1 MNQTVV
7 VSAKRTPFG
16 KLGGALHKL
25 SATDLG
31 AHAIRQTLQAVG
43 QDGAKVDEVIFGMVV
58 QAGAGQIPSRQAA
71 MAAGIP
77 QQVPSTTVNKVCAS
91 SLHAVNLADAWIRL
105 GERQVVVAGG
115 MESMSQAPYLLPGA
129 RFGYR
134 MGDGKLVDAV
144 VHDGLWCSF
153 GDVHMGVYG
162 SEVAA
167 EFGCSRQ
174 DQDAFA
180 LRSHQL
186 ASQATDRGVLAEEI
200 AAVELADG
208 QMVRHDEA
216 IRADTSLERLAKL
229 RPVFGKEG
237 TVTAG
242 NAPGLND
249 GASALLLMSE
259 QRALAEGRPVL
270 AKILASGQASDHP
283 RLLATV
289 PAQAAEAALAKLKM
303 MPKDVDLWEINEAF
317 ASVTLISQRRLG
329 IDIDRVN
336 PNGGAIAFGHP
347 IGASG
352 GRILL
357 TLIYALR
364 RQGGGIGVAAICSGG
379 GQGEAT
385 VVEVSA

>member
-1 MNQTVV
+1 MTRSVV

-16 KLGGALHKL
+16 KLGGALHKVA
-25 SATDLG
+25 ATELG
-31 AHAIRQTLQAVG
+31 AHAIRHTLKAVD
-43 QDGAKVDEVIFGMVV
+43 QNPAQVDEVIFGMVV

-71 MAAGIP
+71 MAAGLG
-77 QQVPSTTVNKVCAS
+77 QEVPSTTVNKVCAS

-115 MESMSQAPYLLPGA
+115 MESMSQAPYLVPGA

-134 MGDGKLVDAV
+134 MGDGKLIDSV
-144 VHDGLWCSF
+144 VTDGLWCSF
-153 GDVHMGVYG
+153 GQVHMGVYG
-162 SEVAA
+162 SQVAA
-167 EFGCSRQ
+167 EFGCSRP

-186 ASQATDRGVLAEEI
+186 AAQATGRGVLAEEI
-200 AAVELADG
+200 AAIELKDG
-208 QMVRHDEA
+208 QVVAQDEA
-216 IRADTSLERLAKL
+216 IRPDTSIERLAKL
-229 RPVFGKEG
+229 APVFDKDG

-259 QRALAEGRPVL
+259 ARALAEGKRPL
-270 AKILASGQASDHP
+270 ARILASGQASDHP

-289 PAQAAEAALAKLKM
+289 PAQAAEVALRKLGMAA
-303 MPKDVDLWEINEAF
+303 KDVDLWEINEAF

-329 IDIDRVN
+329 IDLDRVN
-336 PNGGAIAFGHP
+336 PNGGAIALGHP

-357 TLIYALR
+357 TLIYELR
-364 RQGGGIGVAAICSGG
+364 RRGGGIGVAAICPGG

-385 VVEVSA
+385 VVEVMA

>member
-1 MNQTVV
+1 MTRSVV

-16 KLGGALHKL
+16 KLGGALHKVA
-25 SATDLG
+25 ATELG
-31 AHAIRQTLQAVG
+31 AHAIRHTLKAVD
-43 QDGAKVDEVIFGMVV
+43 QNPAQVDEVIFGMVV

-71 MAAGIP
+71 MAAGLG
-77 QQVPSTTVNKVCAS
+77 QEVPSTTVNKVCAS

-115 MESMSQAPYLLPGA
+115 MESMSQAPYLVPGA

-134 MGDGKLVDAV
+134 MGDGKLVDSV
-144 VHDGLWCSF
+144 VTDGLWCSF
-153 GDVHMGVYG
+153 GQVHMGVYG
-162 SEVAA
+162 SQVAA
-167 EFGCSRQ
+167 EFGCSRP

-180 LRSHQL
+180 LRSHRL
-186 ASQATDRGVLAEEI
+186 AAQATGRGVLAEEI
-200 AAVELADG
+200 AAIELKDG
-208 QMVRHDEA
+208 QVVAQDEA
-216 IRADTSLERLAKL
+216 IRPDTSIERLAKL
-229 RPVFGKEG
+229 APVFDKDG

-259 QRALAEGRPVL
+259 ARALAEGRRPL
-270 AKILASGQASDHP
+270 ARILASGQASDHP

-289 PAQAAEAALAKLKM
+289 PAQAAAVALRKLGMAA
-303 MPKDVDLWEINEAF
+303 KDVDLWEINEAF

-329 IDIDRVN
+329 IDLDRVN
-336 PNGGAIAFGHP
+336 PNGGAIALGHP

-357 TLIYALR
+357 TLIYELR
-364 RQGGGIGVAAICSGG
+364 RRGGGIGVAAICSGG

-385 VVEVSA
+385 VVEVMA

>member
-1 MNQTVV
+1 MTRSVV

-16 KLGGALHKL
+16 KLGGALHKVA
-25 SATDLG
+25 ATELG
-31 AHAIRQTLQAVG
+31 AHAIRHTLKAVD
-43 QDGAKVDEVIFGMVV
+43 QNPAQVDEVIFGMVV

-71 MAAGIP
+71 MAAGLG
-77 QQVPSTTVNKVCAS
+77 QEVPSTTVNKVCAS

-115 MESMSQAPYLLPGA
+115 MESMSQAPYLVPGA

-134 MGDGKLVDAV
+134 MGDGKLVDSV
-144 VHDGLWCSF
+144 VTDGLWCSF
-153 GDVHMGVYG
+153 GQVHMGVYG
-162 SEVAA
+162 SQVAA
-167 EFGCSRQ
+167 EFGCSRP

-186 ASQATDRGVLAEEI
+186 AAQATGRGVLAEEI
-200 AAVELADG
+200 AAIELKDG
-208 QMVRHDEA
+208 QVVAQDEA
-216 IRADTSLERLAKL
+216 IRPDTSIERLAKL
-229 RPVFGKEG
+229 APVFDKDG

-259 QRALAEGRPVL
+259 ARALAEGKRPL
-270 AKILASGQASDHP
+270 ARILASGQASDHP

-289 PAQAAEAALAKLKM
+289 PAQAAEVALRKLGMAA
-303 MPKDVDLWEINEAF
+303 KDVDLWEINEAF

-329 IDIDRVN
+329 IDLDRVN
-336 PNGGAIAFGHP
+336 PNGGAIALGHP

-357 TLIYALR
+357 TLIYELR
-364 RQGGGIGVAAICSGG
+364 RRGGGIGVAAICSGG

-385 VVEVSA
+385 VVEVMA

>member
-1 MNQTVV
+1 MTRSVV

-16 KLGGALHKL
+16 KLGGALRKVA
-25 SATDLG
+25 ATELG
-31 AHAIRQTLQAVG
+31 AHAIRHTLKAVD
-43 QDGAKVDEVIFGMVV
+43 QNPAQVDEVIFGMVV

-71 MAAGIP
+71 MAAGLG
-77 QQVPSTTVNKVCAS
+77 QEVPSTTVNKVCAS

-115 MESMSQAPYLLPGA
+115 MESMSQAPYLVPGA

-134 MGDGKLVDAV
+134 MGDGKLIDSV
-144 VHDGLWCSF
+144 VTDGLWCSF
-153 GDVHMGVYG
+153 GQVHMGVYG
-162 SEVAA
+162 SQVAA
-167 EFGCSRQ
+167 EFGCSRP

-186 ASQATDRGVLAEEI
+186 AAQATGRGVLAEEI
-200 AAVELADG
+200 AAIELKDG
-208 QMVRHDEA
+208 QVVAQDEA
-216 IRADTSLERLAKL
+216 IRPDTSIERLAKL
-229 RPVFGKEG
+229 APVFDKDG

-259 QRALAEGRPVL
+259 ARALAEGKRPL
-270 AKILASGQASDHP
+270 ARILASGQASDHP

-289 PAQAAEAALAKLKM
+289 PAQAAEVALRKLGMAA
-303 MPKDVDLWEINEAF
+303 KDVDLWEINEAF

-329 IDIDRVN
+329 IDLDRVN
-336 PNGGAIAFGHP
+336 PNGGAIALGHP

-357 TLIYALR
+357 TLIYELR
-364 RQGGGIGVAAICSGG
+364 RRGGGIGVAAICSGG

-385 VVEVSA
+385 VVEVMA

>member
-1 MNQTVV
+1 MTRSVV

-16 KLGGALHKL
+16 KLGGALHQVA
-25 SATDLG
+25 ATELG
-31 AHAIRQTLQAVG
+31 AHAIRHTLKAVD
-43 QDGAKVDEVIFGMVV
+43 QNPAQVDEVIFGMVV

-71 MAAGIP
+71 MAAGLG
-77 QQVPSTTVNKVCAS
+77 QEVPSTTVNKVCAS

-115 MESMSQAPYLLPGA
+115 MESMSQAPYLVPGA

-134 MGDGKLVDAV
+134 MGDGKLIDSV
-144 VHDGLWCSF
+144 VTDGLWCSF
-153 GDVHMGVYG
+153 GQVHMGVYG
-162 SEVAA
+162 SQVAA
-167 EFGCSRQ
+167 EFGCSRP

-186 ASQATDRGVLAEEI
+186 AAQATGRGVLAEEI
-200 AAVELADG
+200 AAIELKDG
-208 QMVRHDEA
+208 QVVAQDEA
-216 IRADTSLERLAKL
+216 IRPDTSIERLAKL
-229 RPVFGKEG
+229 APVFDKDG

-259 QRALAEGRPVL
+259 ARALAEGKRPL
-270 AKILASGQASDHP
+270 ARILASGQASDHP

-289 PAQAAEAALAKLKM
+289 PAQAAEVALRKLGMAA
-303 MPKDVDLWEINEAF
+303 KDVDLWEINEAF

-329 IDIDRVN
+329 IDLDRVN
-336 PNGGAIAFGHP
+336 PNGGAIALGHP

-357 TLIYALR
+357 TLIYELR
-364 RQGGGIGVAAICSGG
+364 RRGGGIGVAAICSGG

-385 VVEVSA
+385 VVEVMA

>member
-1 MNQTVV
+1 MTRSVV

-16 KLGGALHKL
+16 KLGGALHKVA
-25 SATDLG
+25 ATELG
-31 AHAIRQTLQAVG
+31 AHAIRHTLKAVD
-43 QDGAKVDEVIFGMVV
+43 QNPAQVDEVIFGMVV

-71 MAAGIP
+71 MAAGLG
-77 QQVPSTTVNKVCAS
+77 QEVPSTTVNKVCAS

-115 MESMSQAPYLLPGA
+115 MESMSQAPYLVPGA

-134 MGDGKLVDAV
+134 MGDGKLIDSV
-144 VHDGLWCSF
+144 VTDGLWCSF
-153 GDVHMGVYG
+153 GQVHMGVYG
-162 SEVAA
+162 SQVAA
-167 EFGCSRQ
+167 EFGCSRP

-186 ASQATDRGVLAEEI
+186 AAQATGRGVLAEEI
-200 AAVELADG
+200 AAIELKDG
-208 QMVRHDEA
+208 QVVAQDEA
-216 IRADTSLERLAKL
+216 IRPDTSIERLAKL
-229 RPVFGKEG
+229 APVFDKDG

-249 GASALLLMSE
+249 GASALLRMSE
-259 QRALAEGRPVL
+259 ARALAEGKRPL
-270 AKILASGQASDHP
+270 ARILASGQASDHP

-289 PAQAAEAALAKLKM
+289 PAQAAAVALRKLGMAA
-303 MPKDVDLWEINEAF
+303 KDVDLWEINEAF

-329 IDIDRVN
+329 IDLDRVN
-336 PNGGAIAFGHP
+336 PNGGAIALGHP

-357 TLIYALR
+357 TLIYELR
-364 RQGGGIGVAAICSGG
+364 RRGGGIGVAAICSGG

-385 VVEVSA
+385 VVEVMA

>member
-1 MNQTVV
+1 MTRSVV

-16 KLGGALHKL
+16 KLGGALHKVA
-25 SATDLG
+25 ATELG
-31 AHAIRQTLQAVG
+31 AHAIRHTLKAVD
-43 QDGAKVDEVIFGMVV
+43 QNPAQVDEVIFGMVV

-71 MAAGIP
+71 MAAGLG
-77 QQVPSTTVNKVCAS
+77 QEVPSTTVNKVCAS

-115 MESMSQAPYLLPGA
+115 MESMSQAPYLVPGA

-134 MGDGKLVDAV
+134 MGDGKLIDSV
-144 VHDGLWCSF
+144 VTDGLWCSF
-153 GDVHMGVYG
+153 GQVHMGVYG
-162 SEVAA
+162 SQVAA
-167 EFGCSRQ
+167 EFGCSRP

-186 ASQATDRGVLAEEI
+186 AAQATGRGVLAEEI
-200 AAVELADG
+200 AAIELKDG
-208 QMVRHDEA
+208 QVVAQDEA
-216 IRADTSLERLAKL
+216 IRPDTSIERLAKL
-229 RPVFGKEG
+229 APVFDKDG

-259 QRALAEGRPVL
+259 ARALAEGKRPL
-270 AKILASGQASDHP
+270 ARILASGQASDHP

-289 PAQAAEAALAKLKM
+289 PAQAAEVALRKLGMAA
-303 MPKDVDLWEINEAF
+303 KDVDLWEINEAF

-329 IDIDRVN
+329 IDLDRVN
-336 PNGGAIAFGHP
+336 PNGGAIALGHP

-357 TLIYALR
+357 TLIYELR
-364 RQGGGIGVAAICSGG
+364 RRGGGIGVAAICSGG

-385 VVEVSA
+385 VVEVMA

>member
-1 MNQTVV
+1 MTRSVV

-16 KLGGALHKL
+16 KLGGALHKVA
-25 SATDLG
+25 ATELG
-31 AHAIRQTLQAVG
+31 AHAIRHTLKAVD
-43 QDGAKVDEVIFGMVV
+43 QNPAQVDEVIFGMVV

-71 MAAGIP
+71 MAAGLG
-77 QQVPSTTVNKVCAS
+77 QEVPSTTVNKVCAS

-115 MESMSQAPYLLPGA
+115 MESMSQAPYLVPGA

-134 MGDGKLVDAV
+134 MGDGKLIDSV
-144 VHDGLWCSF
+144 VTDGLWCSF
-153 GDVHMGVYG
+153 GQVHMGVYG
-162 SEVAA
+162 SQVAA
-167 EFGCSRQ
+167 EFGCSRP

-186 ASQATDRGVLAEEI
+186 AAQATGRGVLAEEI
-200 AAVELADG
+200 ASIELKDG
-208 QMVRHDEA
+208 QVVAQDEA
-216 IRADTSLERLAKL
+216 IRPDTSIERLAKL
-229 RPVFGKEG
+229 APVFDKDG

-259 QRALAEGRPVL
+259 ARALAEGKRPL
-270 AKILASGQASDHP
+270 ARILASGQASDHP

-289 PAQAAEAALAKLKM
+289 PAQAAAVALRKLGMAA
-303 MPKDVDLWEINEAF
+303 KDVDLWEINEAF

-329 IDIDRVN
+329 IDLDRVN
-336 PNGGAIAFGHP
+336 PNGGAIALGHP

-357 TLIYALR
+357 TLIYELR
-364 RQGGGIGVAAICSGG
+364 RRGGGIGVAAICSGG

-385 VVEVSA
+385 VVEVMA

>member
-1 MNQTVV
+1 MTRSVV

-16 KLGGALHKL
+16 KLGGALHKVA
-25 SATDLG
+25 ATELG
-31 AHAIRQTLQAVG
+31 AHAIRHTLKAVD
-43 QDGAKVDEVIFGMVV
+43 QNPAQVDEVIFGMVV

-71 MAAGIP
+71 MAAGLG
-77 QQVPSTTVNKVCAS
+77 QEVPSTTVNKVCAS

-115 MESMSQAPYLLPGA
+115 MESMSQAPYLVPGA

-134 MGDGKLVDAV
+134 MGDGKLVDSV
-144 VHDGLWCSF
+144 VTDGLWCSF
-153 GDVHMGVYG
+153 GQVHMGVYG
-162 SEVAA
+162 SQVAA
-167 EFGCSRQ
+167 EFGCSRP

-186 ASQATDRGVLAEEI
+186 AAQATGRGVLAEEI
-200 AAVELADG
+200 AAIELKDG
-208 QMVRHDEA
+208 QVVAQDEA
-216 IRADTSLERLAKL
+216 IRPDTSIERLAKL
-229 RPVFGKEG
+229 APVFDKDG

-259 QRALAEGRPVL
+259 ARALAEGKRPL
-270 AKILASGQASDHP
+270 ARILASGQASDHP

-289 PAQAAEAALAKLKM
+289 PAQAAAVALRKLGMAA
-303 MPKDVDLWEINEAF
+303 KDVDLWEINEAF

-329 IDIDRVN
+329 IDLDRVN
-336 PNGGAIAFGHP
+336 PNGGAIALGHP

-357 TLIYALR
+357 TLIYELR
-364 RQGGGIGVAAICSGG
+364 RRGGGIGVAAICSGG

-385 VVEVSA
+385 VVEVMA

>member
-16 KLGGALHKL
+16 KLGGAL
-25 SATDLG
+25 SQVRATDLG
-31 AHAIRQTLQAVG
+31 AHAIGETLRQVG
-43 QDGAKVDEVIFGMVV
+43 HDGRRVDEVIFGMVV

-77 QQVPSTTVNKVCAS
+77 QEVASTTVNKVCAS

-134 MGDGKLVDAV
+134 MGDGALVDAV

-153 GDVHMGVYG
+153 GNVHMGVYG
-162 SEVAA
+162 SQVAV
-167 EFGCSRQ
+167 EFGCSRAA
-174 DQDAFA
+174 QDAFA

-186 ASQATDRGVLAEEI
+186 AAKATEAGLLAEEI
-200 AAVELADG
+200 APIGLADG
-208 QMVRHDEA
+208 RVMDRDEA
-216 IRADTSLERLAKL
+216 IRADTSIEKLAKL
-229 RPVFGKEG
+229 RPVFGQDG

-259 QRALAEGRPVL
+259 ERARALGYPVL
-270 AKILASGQASDHP
+270 AKILAGGQASDHP

-289 PAQAAEAALAKLKM
+289 PAQAAEVALLKLGMAAR
-303 MPKDVDLWEINEAF
+303 DVDLWEINEAF
-317 ASVTLISQRRLG
+317 ASVTLISTERLG
-329 IDIDRVN
+329 IDPERVN
-336 PNGGAIAFGHP
+336 PNGGAIALGHP

-357 TLIYALR
+357 TLIYQLK
-364 RQGGGIGVAAICSGG
+364 RQGGGVGVAAICSGG

-385 VVEVSA
+385 VVEVGA